1 MQSVGGRLTRQPHAP
16 EAEMIGA
23 LSPAAAK
30 WARQPV
36 GADARGRGSRAG
48 EVSGLR
54 RREFGPIAGCCIFFF
69 FRFIFYFLLQIEL
82 NFESEFELLFQTKC
96 TIRIHYDAINIFLLF
111 IPFRQMLSN
120 IYLST

>member
-16 EAEMIGA
+16 EAEMIGV

-30 WARQPV
+30 WAHQPV
-36 GADARGRGSRAG
+36 GVDARGRGGRAG
-48 EVSGLR
+48 DVSGPR
-54 RREFGPIAGCCIFFF
+54 IREFGPIAGCCIFFF
-69 FRFIFYFLLQIEL
+69 SFIFCFLLQIEL